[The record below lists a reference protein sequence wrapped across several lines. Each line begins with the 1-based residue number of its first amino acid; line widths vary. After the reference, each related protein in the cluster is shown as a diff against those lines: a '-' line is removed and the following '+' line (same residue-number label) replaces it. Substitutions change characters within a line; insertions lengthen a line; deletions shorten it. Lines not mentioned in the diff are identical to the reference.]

1 MRLVVHRTRRVF
13 SVGAMLLVALIA
25 RVYTLPG
32 LGRPES
38 PQKIHNTKG
47 SGGSKCFSPPLS
59 FLAEGDRIS
68 SISETEITLVFDD
81 LTLLDYERHY
91 FAVHPKARKK
101 PIPFPYHESMNTW
114 MIMKRPMMNALKQRW
129 KDFIVWFVQSQG
141 YANLHIDKCDVCFD
155 TYYKTNRPHDVDNGC
170 PKFII
175 DGLCES
181 GLLVDDN
188 NHHMTSLTLRCHVD
202 PQRPRTEIHLTNI
215 KY

>member
-1 MRLVVHRTRRVF
+1 M
-13 SVGAMLLVALIA
+13 
-25 RVYTLPG
+25 
-32 LGRPES
+32 
-38 PQKIHNTKG
+38 
-47 SGGSKCFSPPLS
+47 FSPPLS
-59 FLAEGDRIS
+59 FLTEGDPIQEG
-68 SISETEITLVFDD
+68 ILLVFDD
-81 LTLLDYERHY
+81 QTLLDYEQFY
-91 FAVHPKARKK
+91 FIIHPKARKK
-101 PIPFPYHESMNTW
+101 PIAFPYHESMNTW

-188 NHHMTSLTLRCHVD
+188 NRHITSLTLRCHVD
-202 PQRPRTEIHLTNI
+202 PDRPRTEIRLTNI
-215 KY
+215 EY